1 MDEKT
6 EIPTSMADNE
16 MLKHF
21 AQEAEV
27 RLSYIIRK
35 RNFYFFHTSF
45 INRFVFQVKE
55 DYELAAK
62 YYKEVIEKRF
72 NM

>member
-35 RNFYFFHTSF
+35 RNFYFFFSHIFYQPLRFSGQGRLRAGCKVLQRG
-45 INRFVFQVKE
+45 NRE
-55 DYELAAK
+55 AL
-62 YYKEVIEKRF
+62 
-72 NM
+72 